1 MRGARRWRRRV
12 MWTLVPVAA
21 AALAAAVTTPGVREE
36 ARRLVWDHLGDQAQH
51 VEEAVTREL
60 GMRADLD
67 RLDEEMRALAPET
80 SGGVVSGHARVVDG
94 DTLEV
99 GSTRVRIRLHGID
112 APESEQRCRTGGQSW
127 DCGRE
132 AARALD
138 RHIGLDPVACEE
150 RDVDRYGR
158 VVAVCRL
165 DGHQDVNAWM
175 VAEGWALAYRRY
187 AMDYVDEEAGARA
200 AKRGV
205 WRGELVAPW
214 DWRRG
219 VRLPDN
225 RLPPPPNE
233 GQCAIKGN
241 ISTSSG
247 ERIYHVPGGEYYDAT
262 VISAAK
268 GERWF
273 CTEAE
278 ARAAGWRRSRR

>member
-1 MRGARRWRRRV
+1 MRRARWSRWVMRALVLMAVVAVVLNIFPDTGHEIRRMMRDDGGALAQRVVAAMERGAE
-12 MWTLVPVAA
+12 MW
-21 AALAAAVTTPGVREE
+21 G
-36 ARRLVWDHLGDQAQH
+36 RLGRH
-51 VEEAVTREL
+51 
-60 GMRADLD
+60 
-67 RLDEEMRALAPET
+67 DEEMRTLAA
-80 SGGVVSGHARVVDG
+80 GAGDGVVSGTAVVIDG

-99 GSTRVRIRLHGID
+99 GRTRVRVRLHGID
-112 APESEQRCRTGGQSW
+112 APESEQRCRAGGQSW

-132 AARALD
+132 ATRALD

-165 DGHQDVNAWM
+165 DGRDVNAWM

-187 AMDYVDEEAGARA
+187 AMDYVDEEGGARA

-219 VRLPDN
+219 VRLPVN
-225 RLPPPPNE
+225 RVPPLPDE

-241 ISTSSG
+241 ISTSTG

-273 CTEAE
+273 CTEDE
-278 ARAAGWRRSRR
+278 ARAAGWRRSQR